1 MSDKTF
7 FNEYL
12 ENCSFM
18 GDADKPRI
26 SHRLETRTR
35 LYDVTDAL
43 RFRVHDPLWM
53 LSRQWQMGEFRGND
67 AGTAMSV
74 LAWVRKMKPQKY
86 ALGKDGKLGVITS
99 QNRPM
104 EPLVEE
110 IDREITPQVRVESAV
125 YFMDMLE
132 EAANITA
139 AEKKAL
145 VESFVRHPKLALD
158 EAGLSMPRSSVEES
172 GIAAFTESRNT
183 RLVRFKAA
191 CAGKIFDGYKLYQQQ
206 KPDAIVSDPALAYKL
221 TELLKA
227 YRSWFGSRY
236 CPNRGAQTTTWD
248 TSSLGY
254 HFTAEND
261 LGVYTAEDYAG
272 GRLSWYSFDLEKRK
286 SGTTHGSVY
295 AVKTLPTLASYPGA
309 PNKRLWQFE
318 DQKVFMGNSTGM
330 QAKGNIAFLQYATM
344 YGNDWML
351 FPLKTEVGTCVEI
364 DSIHVYDSFGVRVVV
379 KGWAGKDDGP
389 AATFG
394 QQWQMF
400 STAPVNQE
408 SPAEASAG
416 ELLFPPVL
424 SRTLEGAPIEEVSF
438 LRDEMANMLW
448 GVETRLDDGCGSSL
462 DASLLASDVQQ
473 HIDEKYQDEVERA
486 RISISKDDD
495 GKTVVKSSREA
506 EYKYSLMNSVPLNWI
521 PFVPQHIKTDQEK
534 KLYQGF
540 LGGREVAFRRGVM
553 PCYVVSEGQ
562 KGSYYPVRPQS
573 SILKPKRV
581 RVNGKMGDT
590 PLFIDEEQIQGVGTL
605 IVKNCQRARWIGG
618 KTYTWMGYSKQI
630 KHTQGVSGLEFDT
643 LTDVAEK

>member
-35 LYDVTDAL
+35 MYDVTDAL
-43 RFRVHDPLWM
+43 RFRVHDPLWL

-74 LAWVRKMKPQKY
+74 RAWVRTMLIDKY
-86 ALGKDGKLGVITS
+86 QIGKEGRMTIQPFT
-99 QNRPM
+99 NRPL
-104 EPLVEE
+104 EWNVEG
-110 IDREITPQVRVESAV
+110 IDREITPLARVESAI
-125 YFMDMLE
+125 YFMDLLE
-132 EAANITA
+132 EAAAITA
-139 AEKKAL
+139 AEKKA
-145 VESFVRHPKLALD
+145 VIESFVDNPKLALD
-158 EAGLSMPRSSVEES
+158 EGSLSMSRSSVEDS
-172 GIAAFTESRNT
+172 GVAAFTESRNT

-191 CAGKIFDGYKLYQQQ
+191 CTGKIFDGYKLFQIG
-206 KPDAIVSDPALAYKL
+206 KPEGILSNPALASKL
-221 TELLKA
+221 TGLLKT
-227 YRSWFGSRY
+227 YCTWFYSRY
-236 CPNRGAQTTTWD
+236 LPNRSSETKAWD

-254 HFTAEND
+254 QFKVENAA
-261 LGVYTAEDYAG
+261 GVYTAEDYTG
-272 GRLSWYSFDLEKRK
+272 GRVSWYSFDLEKK
-286 SGTTHGSVY
+286 KTGTTHGTIKV
-295 AVKTLPTLASYPGA
+295 VKALPTLASFPGA

-318 DQKVFMGNSTGM
+318 DRKVFMGNSTGM

-351 FPLKTEVGTCVEI
+351 FPLQTEVGTCIEI
-364 DSIHVYDSFGVRVVV
+364 ETIKVYDSFGIPVTV
-379 KGWAGKDDGP
+379 KGRAGKNDES

-400 STAPVNQE
+400 STAPIDQE
-408 SPAEASAG
+408 SPSRDAVDG
-416 ELLFPPVL
+416 LLFPPVFP
-424 SRTLEGAPIEEVSF
+424 RTLEGAPIEEVSF

-473 HIDEKYQDEVERA
+473 HIEEKYQDEVEKA
-486 RISISKDDD
+486 QISISKDDD

-553 PCYVVSEGQ
+553 PCYVVTGNQ
-562 KGSYYPVRPQS
+562 KGSYFPVRPLS
-573 SILKPKRV
+573 SILKPKKV
-581 RVNGKMGDT
+581 KVNGKLGES

-605 IVKNCQRARWIGG
+605 IVKNCQRSRWIGG